1 MRRDTQIGVI
11 LGMVILVIIGVFLS
25 TRSSFKEADMP
36 VLLLPEESM
45 SVVEEIDISD
55 LAQEPKSESLEQ
67 EIPAEETVIAE
78 ELSID
83 YPDEEPLKYGTLLEG
98 KWKGIV
104 PELKDKQKELFHIQ
118 QTEKESGRESDLS
131 MDQDSLSDVAEETS
145 DVAEETS
152 VVTDA
157 VPVDTDRE
165 VIHTVR
171 SNESLAVLSKK
182 YYGDKAKWRVIFEA
196 NRDKMSNPD
205 VLYVGLRLKIPSL
218 SDLPQGSG
226 SDISKKRFAQR
237 INHEAVETRNYKIRR
252 GDTLHSIAA
261 EFYEDGSLWWK
272 IYEANE
278 DKIEDKNFLIIGRT
292 LVIPE

>member
-36 VLLLPEESM
+36 VLVLPEESV
-45 SVVEEIDISD
+45 SVVEEIDIFD
-55 LAQEPKSESLEQ
+55 LAQEPRSESLEQ
-67 EIPAEETVIAE
+67 EMPAEEPVIAE
-78 ELSID
+78 ELTID
-83 YPDEEPLKYGTLLEG
+83 DSGEEPLKYGTLLEG

-104 PELKDKQKELFHIQ
+104 PELKDKEEELFPIQ
-118 QTEKESGRESDLS
+118 QTEKELEGEADVFKDEGSLAQAVDEPREV
-131 MDQDSLSDVAEETS
+131 M
-145 DVAEETS
+145 
-152 VVTDA
+152 DA
-157 VPVDTDRE
+157 VSGDTTTE
-165 VIHTVR
+165 TVHTVR

-205 VLYVGLRLKIPSL
+205 VLYVGLKLKIPSL
-218 SDLPQGSG
+218 SAVPQESG
-226 SDISKKRFAQR
+226 SDIRKKRFVQR
-237 INHEAVETRNYKIRR
+237 TNHEALETRTYKIRR

-261 EFYEDGSLWWK
+261 EFYQDGSLWWK

-278 DKIEDKNFLIIGRT
+278 DTIEDKNVLIIGRT
-292 LVIPE
+292 LAIPQ